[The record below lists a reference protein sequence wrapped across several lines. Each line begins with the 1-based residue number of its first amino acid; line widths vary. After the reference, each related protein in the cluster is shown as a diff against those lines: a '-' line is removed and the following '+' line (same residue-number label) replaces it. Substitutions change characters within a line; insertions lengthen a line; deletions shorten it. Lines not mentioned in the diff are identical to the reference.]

1 MDCSSLL
8 SFPTV
13 NHCITFIPTDTKR
26 RLLIP
31 EPIWAMNKMRP
42 FRVIG
47 EREDN
52 ETDLPP
58 KQKKE
63 SEKKISAP
71 IFGTVV
77 YRLQSVFFA
86 FQHLKEE
93 EEKKKEEKTTFA
105 YQKLYDHNRHVIWLD
120 MSVSI
125 LYIPDSVCLH
135 CRQAPF
141 VLTQQ

>member
-1 MDCSSLL
+1 
-8 SFPTV
+8 
-13 NHCITFIPTDTKR
+13 
-26 RLLIP
+26 
-31 EPIWAMNKMRP
+31 MRP

-93 EEKKKEEKTTFA
+93 EEKKKKKRQLLHTKSYTTITGT
-105 YQKLYDHNRHVIWLD
+105 LSD
-120 MSVSI
+120 
-125 LYIPDSVCLH
+125 
-135 CRQAPF
+135 
-141 VLTQQ
+141 